1 MGNTPGQDDGTQL
14 KGVFHHGGK
23 AGHNSQRDGR
33 ISEHCPDEE
42 AARGA
47 AEKLIGGRNPK
58 S

>member
-1 MGNTPGQDDGTQL
+1 MEEKLVTILN
-14 KGVFHHGGK
+14 
-23 AGHNSQRDGR
+23 RDGR
-33 ISEHCPDEE
+33 ISEHCRDEE